1 MRREKAYG
9 QTDPP
14 CVSTGHGGGESDVY
28 TCDCDA
34 KWQNDTQ
41 FKTMLGFHMPA
52 PEDDQAPSP
61 VSPEGV
67 YDRGRLIVELP
78 ETVDWRQSGFTTPVR
93 RQVGLTP
100 DMEPGPIL
108 RNFSGCTISKV
119 HV

>member
-1 MRREKAYG
+1 MC
-9 QTDPP
+9 Q
-14 CVSTGHGGGESDVY
+14 HGPWGGESDVY

-93 RQVGLTP
+93 RQVCLTP